1 MNWHLKDAKN
11 NLSKLVRQAREQGPQ
26 TITVRGK
33 PTAVVLSPEDYD
45 RLVGAT
51 PSLAEYLLSGPVW
64 DDDFVEE
71 VNRRPKTKIRVI
83 DLSSAYS
90 CEPRSVN
97 AAGAFLMAALAAVRG
112 YRPIRQAR
120 CSRTGNETYR
130 SYLLC
135 VITNSLEPPS
145 CATTSLEI
153 RGCSSPNCASAP

>member
-1 MNWHLKDAKN
+1 MLQRHLVYDQRSHLASSALELHLKDAKN

-83 DLSSAYS
+83 DL
-90 CEPRSVN
+90 
-97 AAGAFLMAALAAVRG
+97 
-112 YRPIRQAR
+112 
-120 CSRTGNETYR
+120 
-130 SYLLC
+130 
-135 VITNSLEPPS
+135 
-145 CATTSLEI
+145 
-153 RGCSSPNCASAP
+153 